1 MSQLF
6 KSIGKNRAELYIT
19 LCIWSLELP
28 INFFLWFSEEASP
41 TLYPPTLINVLICI
55 SLYLLFIAGYLIFYR
70 YRQVKPNGKKCLAGL
85 FLLALAWLCLSMM
98 FFFSMVAL
106 MSTIILAQLVS
117 LIKQKWTILLG
128 ILIPLLAICLDVLLG
143 KPFEFIP
150 IILYS
155 IINTLAL
162 LSGYRLM
169 AELTAKNESQRLV
182 HELIATQ
189 MLLSA
194 STKREERLR
203 IARDLHD
210 TLGHQLTALSLQLE
224 VATHVK
230 EEDKQN
236 HIEQAKDISRLLLS
250 GVRES
255 VSKMRHEKDVE
266 LNDLLLRLCH
276 GLPGLKVDLKNKLGN
291 ITINNPVIETIFRC
305 VQEALTNI
313 HKHCQANRCT
323 IELTNNA
330 HKLFLSIK
338 DNGQLSTNIT
348 PGNGLVGMQERV
360 NNMGGELSYTNST
373 SGFQISISLPID

>member
-1 MSQLF
+1 
-6 KSIGKNRAELYIT
+6 
-19 LCIWSLELP
+19 
-28 INFFLWFSEEASP
+28 
-41 TLYPPTLINVLICI
+41 
-55 SLYLLFIAGYLIFYR
+55 
-70 YRQVKPNGKKCLAGL
+70 
-85 FLLALAWLCLSMM
+85 
-98 FFFSMVAL
+98 
-106 MSTIILAQLVS
+106 MSTIVLAQLVS
-117 LIKQKWTILLG
+117 LIKQKWAILLG
-128 ILIPLLAICLDVLLG
+128 ILIPVLAICLDVLLG

-230 EEDKQN
+230 ERDKQQ
-236 HIEQAKDISRLLLS
+236 HIEQAKGISQLLLS

-276 GLPGLKVDLKNKLGN
+276 GLPGLKVDLKNHLGN
-291 ITINNPVIETIFRC
+291 IIMNNPVMETIFRC

-313 HKHCQANRCT
+313 HKHSQANRCT
-323 IELTNNA
+323 IELTNDI

-338 DNGQLSTNIT
+338 DNGQMSAGIT
-348 PGNGLVGMQERV
+348 AGNGLIGMKERV
-360 NNMGGELSYTNST
+360 NNIGGELTYTNSPL
-373 SGFQISISLPID
+373 GFQISISLPID